1 MPSHTRVFSFFG
13 GEFPYFFS
21 RKEILITKF
30 LQQVETGN
38 QKPKRLFLF
47 KLLIFG
53 LQPNLAKFSCGQS
66 LVWLHH

>member
-38 QKPKRLFLF
+38 QKPKRLFFLNF
-47 KLLIFG
+47 
-53 LQPNLAKFSCGQS
+53 
-66 LVWLHH
+66 